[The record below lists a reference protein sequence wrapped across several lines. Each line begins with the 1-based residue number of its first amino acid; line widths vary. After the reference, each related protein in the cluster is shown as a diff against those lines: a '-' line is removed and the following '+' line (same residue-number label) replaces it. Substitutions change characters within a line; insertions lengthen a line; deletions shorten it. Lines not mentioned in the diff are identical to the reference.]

1 MKYREPTSAPT
12 PGASTALP
20 CLALLLLPLMAVA
33 RAWCRPNLN
42 VEVGLT
48 PLKPYLAVLGSPPLR
63 IEEAIPP
70 PDLTT
75 RPSAAAPP
83 QPDVAADNGQPAR
96 APAAA
101 DATDSAGSASPTAA
115 ASSSTSAVSPAPATD
130 RGAVSDNSTS
140 SPTVASSPADQPADV
155 HTPAPILPDET
166 RPQVRPEDFLPYFQI
181 PATQPGDPNVIVPV
195 PRQTSGSIPVPPS
208 SATYTQTPR

>member
-42 VEVGLT
+42 VEVGLA

-63 IEEAIPP
+63 IEEVIPP

-75 RPSAAAPP
+75 RPSAGAPP
-83 QPDVAADNGQPAR
+83 QPDVAADPGHPAI
-96 APAAA
+96 AAA
-101 DATDSAGSASPTAA
+101 PDAAPPPVTVA
-115 ASSSTSAVSPAPATD
+115 ASSSTLSIAPAEDAT
-130 RGAVSDNSTS
+130 APTHPAST
-140 SPTVASSPADQPADV
+140 PAAASSPADEPAAP